1 MPSFLT
7 MSPLL
12 MVVFTPL
19 ILTVV
24 VVYCAIIVLL
34 LTFTVLFLKS
44 VLEVDFVYFE
54 YAGQVVH
61 LITVK
66 VVVKI
71 MNSCGRF
78 VQDKGVGDSPTH
90 TSTTIN
96 LTTALAIAKSTSH
109 PITHN
114 TNSKRITLTA
124 TISSIST
131 TITINIMCN
140 NMTLR

>member
-19 ILTVV
+19 MLTVV
-24 VVYCAIIVLL
+24 VLYCAIVALL

-44 VLEVDFVYFE
+44 VLEVNFVHFGH
-54 YAGQVVH
+54 AGQVVH
-61 LITVK
+61 LVTVK

-71 MNSCGRF
+71 KDSCGRF
-78 VQDKGVGDSPTH
+78 VQNKGVGDSPTH

-96 LTTALAIAKSTSH
+96 LTTAIAITKSTSH
-109 PITHN
+109 PIAHN

-131 TITINIMCN
+131 TIAINIMCN
-140 NMTLR
+140 NMIFR

>member
-19 ILTVV
+19 MLTVV
-24 VVYCAIIVLL
+24 VLYCAIIVLL

-61 LITVK
+61 LVTLK

-71 MNSCGRF
+71 
-78 VQDKGVGDSPTH
+78 
-90 TSTTIN
+90 
-96 LTTALAIAKSTSH
+96 
-109 PITHN
+109 
-114 TNSKRITLTA
+114 
-124 TISSIST
+124 
-131 TITINIMCN
+131 
-140 NMTLR
+140 

>member
-1 MPSFLT
+1 
-7 MSPLL
+7 

-19 ILTVV
+19 MFTVV
-24 VVYCAIIVLL
+24 VLYCAIIVLL

-44 VLEVDFVYFE
+44 VLEVDSVYFE

-71 MNSCGRF
+71 KNSCGRF
-78 VQDKGVGDSPTH
+78 VRDKGIGDSPTH
-90 TSTTIN
+90 NPIAIN
-96 LTTALAIAKSTSH
+96 LTTALAITKSTIH

-131 TITINIMCN
+131 TIAINIMCN

>member
-19 ILTVV
+19 MLTVV

-44 VLEVDFVYFE
+44 VLEVNFVYFE
-54 YAGQVVH
+54 YAGQIVH
-61 LITVK
+61 LVTLK

-71 MNSCGRF
+71 MESYDRF
-78 VQDKGVGDSPTH
+78 VLDKCGGDSPTH

-96 LTTALAIAKSTSH
+96 LTTALAITKSTNR

-131 TITINIMCN
+131 TIAINIMCN
-140 NMTLR
+140 NITLR